1 VTVTR
6 ICTGRTNR
14 EIAGFNISVNTVKKE
29 VQEAINHD
37 LGRFMRKLAE
47 ELEVSKWLIRKTV
60 EEDIRYRSYS
70 LL

>member
-1 VTVTR
+1 MKLMER
-6 ICTGRTNR
+6 
-14 EIAGFNISVNTVKKE
+14 

-47 ELEVSKWLIRKTV
+47 ELEVGKWLIRKTV
-60 EEDIRYRSYS
+60 KEDIRYRSYS